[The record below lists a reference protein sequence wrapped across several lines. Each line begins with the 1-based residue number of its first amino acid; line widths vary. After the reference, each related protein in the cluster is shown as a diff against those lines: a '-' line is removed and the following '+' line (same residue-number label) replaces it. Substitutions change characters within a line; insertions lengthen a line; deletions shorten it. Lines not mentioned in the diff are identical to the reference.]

1 MRRALRD
8 AEATPPAGGWER
20 LERELNAPSPR
31 ISAFRR
37 YWPRIAAAAAA
48 VLVFIGGGN
57 LLLHEDRNRGN
68 EGFVIATATD
78 GGSTAAAHSTGP
90 DAVAAASENA
100 MGAIIPSLEE
110 VQAERLPGA
119 AAPAAGGSVLRQP
132 GATYAANARAGR
144 PATGLQSQEDA
155 AGRSV
160 KRLSGNTPAGRDASA
175 SAAEVAYAR
184 SDPHGVFEQN
194 ALTQADP
201 AAGKPA
207 GKATEEVPAA
217 RAQSRMAHSDKAP
230 GKSQG
235 SADAHNSTGMQAS
248 RLGASFPEEKFVAYV
263 APRKKASVSLF
274 AGGGVT
280 GTGTSA
286 GPGRMVMSNIVT
298 GDSFGSMTQ
307 LKYNYEDNSFRHH
320 QPLSFGL
327 SARKEFRHGLS
338 LESGVVYT
346 LLWSDV
352 RVTSSRE
359 DISQKLHFIGVPLR
373 LNWQFYQTG
382 GFSLYAGAGGMVEK
396 CVAAKFGTR
405 TVDEPGVQW
414 SVTGAAGAQYMFGKL
429 VGLYFEPE
437 IAYYFT
443 ETDLR
448 TSRTDSPLSLAL
460 RLGVRFSF

>member
-1 MRRALRD
+1 MRSALRD
-8 AEATPPAGGWER
+8 AEATPPAAGWER
-20 LERELNAPSPR
+20 LEGELNAPVPR

-57 LLLHEDRNRGN
+57 FLLHEDRNRGN

-78 GGSTAAAHSTGP
+78 GGSTAAAHSTQP
-90 DAVAAASENA
+90 DAGAAAPEKA
-100 MGAIIPSLEE
+100 MEALVPSLEE

-119 AAPAAGGSVLRQP
+119 ATRASGGFALRQP

-144 PATGLQSQEDA
+144 PAAGLQSQA
-155 AGRSV
+155 ADPGRPL
-160 KRLSGNTPAGRDASA
+160 LSDNTPVGRDASA
-175 SAAEVAYAR
+175 SAEEIAGVH
-184 SDPHGVFEQN
+184 SDPHGVSAQN
-194 ALTQADP
+194 DFTQADP

-207 GKATEEVPAA
+207 GKATDELPAA
-217 RAQSRMAHSDKAP
+217 RAQSRTAQSDKAAA
-230 GKSQG
+230 GKSPG
-235 SADAHNSTGMQAS
+235 NADARNTTGMQAS

-263 APRKKASVSLF
+263 APHKKASFSLF

-280 GTGTSA
+280 GAGTST
-286 GPGRMVMSNIVT
+286 GPGRMVMSNIAT
-298 GDSFGSMTQ
+298 GDSFGSMAQ

-327 SARKEFRHGLS
+327 SARKELRHGLS

-352 RVTSSRE
+352 RVKSSRE

-396 CVAAKFGTR
+396 CVAAKFGSR
-405 TVDEPGVQW
+405 KVDEPGVQW
-414 SVTGAAGAQYMFGKL
+414 SVTGTAGAQYMFGKL

-443 ETDLR
+443 QTDLR
-448 TSRTDSPLSLAL
+448 TSRTDSSLSLAL
-460 RLGVRFSF
+460 RLGVRFAF